1 MEYGDSKNG
10 AIKIRTKRLTNISW
24 VIIVVVFLVTQLNA
38 VHIDFDDADTSWLE
52 NVTVHMLPDSQK
64 LTKLKVTGL
73 KTAEIEDGIRI
84 QPTFSD
90 KYCSGNE
97 TDLSIINDALSINSI
112 NHTTNLIVS
121 LDNFDFKRNKAAYLC
136 IKTKFDHIFQH
147 MGPKSKF
154 SK

>member
-24 VIIVVVFLVTQLNA
+24 VVVVVFLVTQLNA

-52 NVTVHMLPDSQK
+52 NVTVQMLPDSQK

-84 QPTFSD
+84 RPTFSD

-97 TDLSIINDALSINSI
+97 TDLPIINDALSKNSI

-154 SK
+154 TK